1 MISIADLEKV
11 IDENNINL
19 DEYAEAL
26 NNKTDA
32 FSKII
37 DDALIAAAKNNKRRV
52 VIKFVVDKIE
62 NLFATLKCMTMY
74 NANNF
79 TVDVVDLAYYS
90 KNEKSMIDRIIN
102 DEDRNT
108 KLKFVLFDMGNVIFN
123 MKDSKLQYQFF
134 KNNSL
139 YLDMMNVCLK
149 GAYIKDVTVTFEY

>member
-11 IDENNINL
+11 INENNINL

-52 VIKFVVDKIE
+52 VIKFIIDKIE
-62 NLFATLKCMTMY
+62 NLFAMLKCMSTY
-74 NANNF
+74 KTNDFAVN
-79 TVDVVDLAYYS
+79 VADLTYYS
-90 KNEKSMIDRIIN
+90 KNEKSMIDRVIN

-108 KLKFVLFDMGNVIFN
+108 KLKFILFDMGNVIFN
-123 MKDSKLQYQFF
+123 LKDSKLQYQFF

>member
-11 IDENNINL
+11 INENNVNL
-19 DEYAEAL
+19 DEYTEAL

-37 DDALIAAAKNNKRRV
+37 DNSLIAAAKNNKRHV

-62 NLFATLKCMTMY
+62 NLFATLKCMAMY
-74 NANNF
+74 TENNF
-79 TVDVVDLAYYS
+79 TVNVADLSYYS
-90 KNEKSMIDRIIN
+90 KNEKSMIDRVIN
-102 DEDRNT
+102 GKDCNT

>member
-11 IDENNINL
+11 INENNINL
-19 DEYAEAL
+19 DEYTEAL
-26 NNKTDA
+26 NTKTVA

-37 DDALIAAAKNNKRRV
+37 DDALLDAAKNNKRRV
-52 VIKFVVDKIE
+52 VIKFIIDKIE
-62 NLFATLKCMTMY
+62 NLFATLKCMTEY
-74 NANNF
+74 TENNF
-79 TVDVVDLAYYS
+79 TVNVADLTYYS
-90 KNEKSMIDRIIN
+90 KNEKSMINRVIN
-102 DEDRNT
+102 DKDCNT

-123 MKDSKLQYQFF
+123 LKDSKLQYQFF